1 MNTFYL
7 AWQDPEKRRWFPV
20 GRLERHGSAP
30 KAMATGDGAPRSSS
44 SDTQFVFTY
53 TEGAL
58 EAQREGRFSALK
70 AFPELHAEYTSPEL
84 FPLFANRMLS
94 ESRPEYERFVEWTTV
109 QQSENDPLA
118 LLARSGGERATD
130 TLEVFPQP
138 EKDARGNYCVHFFAH
153 GVRHENTAA
162 VKHAARLEPGDPLL
176 MMGDFQNSKDP
187 RALALRTAPQGSQDK
202 RLMGYLPRYLLDDV
216 HRLLDEDKD
225 ERGACVQVERVN
237 RPPAPVHFRILC
249 RLEMRWPSNFQPFDT
264 PSYKPLKAKRTAH
277 V

>member
-7 AWQDPEKRRWFPV
+7 AWQDPEERRWFPI
-20 GRLERHGSAP
+20 GRLDRYPSSSPNAP
-30 KAMATGDGAPRSSS
+30 ATGDGARRSSF
-44 SDTQFVFTY
+44 DTQFVFTY

-58 EAQREGRFSALK
+58 EAQREGRFSPLR
-70 AFPELHAEYTSPEL
+70 AFPELRAEYTSPEL

-138 EKDARGNYCVHFFAH
+138 EKDAQENYRVHFFAH
-153 GVRHENTAA
+153 GLRHGSPAA
-162 VKHAARLEPGDPLL
+162 IERATKLQSGDPLL
-176 MMGDFQNSKDP
+176 MMGDFQNPKDP
-187 RALALRTAPQGSQDK
+187 RALALRTAAQEPQDK
-202 RLMGYLPRYLLDDV
+202 HLMGYLPRYLLDDV
-216 HRLLDEDKD
+216 RRLLDED
-225 ERGACVQVERVN
+225 EEAACVQVERVN
-237 RPPAPVHFRILC
+237 QPPAPVHFRILC
-249 RLEMRWPSNFQPFDT
+249 CLEMRWPSHFQPFDT
-264 PSYKPLKAKRTAH
+264 PAYKPLKSKRTAR

>member
-7 AWQDPEKRRWFPV
+7 AWQDPEERRWFPI
-20 GRLERHGSAP
+20 GRLDRHPA
-30 KAMATGDGAPRSSS
+30 KVAAAGDGAPRRSP

-58 EAQREGRFSALK
+58 EAQREGRFSPLK

-138 EKDARGNYCVHFFAH
+138 EKDAQGNYRVHFFAH
-153 GVRHENTAA
+153 GVRHENAAA
-162 VKHAARLEPGDPLL
+162 VERAAELEPGDPLL
-176 MMGDFQNSKDP
+176 MMGDFQNPKDP
-187 RALALRTAPQGSQDK
+187 RALALRTTAQEPQDK
-202 RLMGYLPRYLLDDV
+202 HLMGYLPRYLLDDV
-216 HRLLDEDKD
+216 RRLLDEDEEAARVK
-225 ERGACVQVERVN
+225 VERIN

-249 RLEMRWPSNFQPFDT
+249 RLEMRWPSRFQPFDT
-264 PSYKPLKAKRTAH
+264 PAYKPLKTKRTAR

>member
-7 AWQDPEKRRWFPV
+7 AWQDPEERRWFPI
-20 GRLERHGSAP
+20 GRLDRYPPSSPNAP
-30 KAMATGDGAPRSSS
+30 ATGDGAPRRSS

-58 EAQREGRFSALK
+58 DAQREGRFSPLR
-70 AFPELHAEYTSPEL
+70 AFPELRAEYTSPEM

-138 EKDARGNYCVHFFAH
+138 EKDAQGNYCVHFFAH
-153 GVRHENTAA
+153 GLRHRGDDAIERA
-162 VKHAARLEPGDPLL
+162 KSLKPGESLLL
-176 MMGDFQNSKDP
+176 MHDFQNPVDP
-187 RALALRTAPQGSQDK
+187 RAIALRTAEQERQDTH
-202 RLMGYLPRYLLDDV
+202 LMGYLPRYLLDDV
-216 HRLLDEDKD
+216 RRLIDED
-225 ERGACVQVERVN
+225 EEVARVQVERVN
-237 RPPAPVHFRILC
+237 QPPAPVHFRILC
-249 RLEMRWPSNFQPFDT
+249 RLEMRWPSHFQPFDT
-264 PSYKPLKAKRTAH
+264 PAYKPLKTKRTAC